1 MKAIRLVDGQAEV
14 AILEKGNQ
22 VEILVR
28 DTGIGMSEEEISQLF
43 KEFVRIKNVRTRG
56 ISGSGLGLSIVS
68 KIAELYGGHI
78 QVKSEPD
85 VGSEFKIVLPLT

>member
-1 MKAIRLVDGQAEV
+1 MAQKGLVYTVKDLCRVCYTCVRECPVKAIRLVDGQAEV
-14 AILEKGNQ
+14 VILK
-22 VEILVR
+22 
-28 DTGIGMSEEEISQLF
+28 
-43 KEFVRIKNVRTRG
+43 RG